1 MDILLLVASLL
12 TALYVALMLLYR
24 RGWSRQP
31 EFVAPVGFEPTTKIS
46 VIIPARN
53 EAANIAACIES
64 VLAQKYPEDLLEI
77 IVVDDHSEDETAA
90 IVSDYAGKNV
100 RCVRLQDYLPVVTQ
114 VTNSFKKA
122 AIAAGISYST
132 GELIVTTD
140 ADCTAPNTWLRH
152 IAALYERDHPIMI
165 VAPVIYRIK
174 KNVLQLFQF
183 TDFMSMQGI
192 TAASHALKL
201 GNMSNGANL
210 AFRRATFH
218 EVGGY
223 EGIQHLASGDDFLL
237 MMKMNRLANSN
248 IAYLKSAK
256 AAVTTPAQ
264 PDWQGFLQQRIR
276 WASKSGKYDDTRLTM
291 VLLLVYLFNLVL
303 LILGIGSFFDP
314 ALQFTAFAI
323 LCIKIV
329 AELWFLAP
337 VAKFFNSER
346 VLRYFPLLQP
356 LHIVYIVLA
365 GFLGFIG
372 KYEWKGRKVK

>member
-1 MDILLLVASLL
+1 MDILLIIAFVL

-31 EFVAPVGFEPTTKIS
+31 EFVVQVGFEPRTRIS

-53 EAANIAACIES
+53 EAANIAACLES

-77 IVVDDHSEDETAA
+77 IVVDDHSDDETAA
-90 IVSDYAGKNV
+90 IVQDYASKNV
-100 RCVRLQDYLPVVTQ
+100 RCLKLADYLPVVSQ
-114 VTNSFKKA
+114 VNAFKKA

-152 IAALYERDHPIMI
+152 IAARYEQDEPVMI

-174 KNVLQLFQF
+174 TNVLQLFQLI
-183 TDFMSMQGI
+183 DFMSMQGI

-210 AFRRATFH
+210 AFRKATF
-218 EVGGY
+218 ELVGGY

-237 MMKMNRLANSN
+237 MMKMNKISGSN

-276 WASKSGKYDDTRLTM
+276 WASKSGKYNDARLTL

-303 LILGIGSFFDP
+303 LLLGISSVLHH
-314 ALQFTAFAI
+314 ALQFSAFAI
-323 LCIKIV
+323 LGIKIV

-337 VAKFFNSER
+337 VARFFNNER

-365 GFLGFIG
+365 GFLGFVG
-372 KYEWKGRKVK
+372 KYEWKGRRVR